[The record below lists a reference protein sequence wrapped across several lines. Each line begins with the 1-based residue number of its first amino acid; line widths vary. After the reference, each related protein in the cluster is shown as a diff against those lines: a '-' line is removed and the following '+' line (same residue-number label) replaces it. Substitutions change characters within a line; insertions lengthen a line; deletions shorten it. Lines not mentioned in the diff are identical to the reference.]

1 MEALFEWLISLIEEL
16 WPFRQIEPWEKGVYI
31 VNGKCRWVVGPGYAW
46 PVIPWFWHLEPVSV
60 VPAIVGTPLMSVD
73 TADGVKVSFSVTVMI
88 RVVDPVDALTKI
100 DSYDETTQELVTS
113 ITAEAIGMMTA
124 DKVKDLRR
132 TELARRLIP
141 RVNKKVEDFGVE
153 CIDMWFTN
161 LMVGSKTYRLLTDEA
176 LTGASW

>member
-1 MEALFEWLISLIEEL
+1 MESLFGWIISFVEEL
-16 WPFRQIEPWEKGVYI
+16 WPFRRVEVWEKGVYL
-31 VNGKCRWVVGPGYAW
+31 VNGKPKWVVGPGYAW
-46 PVIPWFWHLEPVSV
+46 PIVPWFWHLEPVSI

-73 TADGVKVSFSVTVMI
+73 SADGAVVSFSVTVMI
-88 RVVDPVDALTKI
+88 RVVDPISALVNI

-113 ITAEAIGMMTA
+113 ITAEALGMMTA

-141 RVNKKVEDFGVE
+141 RVNKQTQKFGVE

-161 LMVGSKTYRLLTDEA
+161 LMVGTRTYRLLTDEA